1 MTIDVIITLVAIFLL
16 IGLVS
21 TVGVSAALSAVSPD
35 RRRLRQLATA
45 GEAEL
50 TLGVGS
56 GVLVHTVDP
65 RLKRLPLAPKS
76 PKDMNRLRR
85 QLVRAGYDSPQ
96 AMFFYVVATL
106 VTPVVLVLLSLT
118 VIGMGKGWVVA
129 MFAAAIGYLL
139 PGLFLSRKAEKRKK
153 QIQDGLPDALDLLI
167 VCVEAGCGLDQAIV
181 KAAEELDITYP
192 ALTHELR
199 LITTEIRAGKPR
211 LEAFKNFA
219 ARTQVDDVRSL
230 VALLV
235 QTDKFG
241 TSIAQALR
249 THAETSRTKRRQR
262 AEERAAKVGVK
273 LVFPLVLFLFP
284 ALYVVILGPAVIQ
297 FIRVFLTVAR

>member
-1 MTIDVIITLVAIFLL
+1 MAIDLLITLVAVFLL
-16 IGLVS
+16 IALLS
-21 TVGVSAALSAVSPD
+21 TVGLSAVLSSVSPE

-45 GEAEL
+45 DGPAL
-50 TLGVGS
+50 SFGVGA
-56 GVLVHTVDP
+56 GVVDTVDP
-65 RLKRLPLAPKS
+65 RLKRLPFAPKS

-85 QLVRAGYDSPQ
+85 QLVRAGYESPQ
-96 AMFFYVVATL
+96 AMFLYVVASL
-106 VTPVVLVLLSLT
+106 VTPAVLVLLSFT
-118 VIGMGKGWVVA
+118 VLGMKRGLLLA
-129 MFAAAIGYLL
+129 LFAAAIGYLL
-139 PGLFLSRKAEKRKK
+139 PGLVLSRKAEARKK
-153 QIQDGLPDALDLLI
+153 QIANGLPDALDLFI
-167 VCVEAGCGLDQAIV
+167 VCVEAGCSLDQAIV
-181 KAAEELDITYP
+181 KASEELDITYP

-199 LITTEIRAGKPR
+199 LITIEIRAGKPR

-273 LVFPLVLFLFP
+273 LVFPLVFFLFP

-297 FIRVFLTVAR
+297 FVRVFLTVVME